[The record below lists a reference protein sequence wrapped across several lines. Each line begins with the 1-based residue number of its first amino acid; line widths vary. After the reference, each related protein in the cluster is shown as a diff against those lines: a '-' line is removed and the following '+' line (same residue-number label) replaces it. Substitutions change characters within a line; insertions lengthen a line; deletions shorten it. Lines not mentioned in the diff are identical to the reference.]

1 MFGVVRAIT
10 VVTVVRSIA
19 ILIIK
24 IAVNIAMIVLSC
36 VVVGFLKIFDA
47 VVVVVR
53 FVDVLGIIDVVVF
66 AVDDTMLNDRQYSL
80 HFTDSFNFVTKIVI
94 NLCLTSNLCHLIHHF
109 LLFLTIFS

>member
-53 FVDVLGIIDVVVF
+53 FVDGLVGEV
-66 AVDDTMLNDRQYSL
+66 
-80 HFTDSFNFVTKIVI
+80 
-94 NLCLTSNLCHLIHHF
+94 
-109 LLFLTIFS
+109 LFLGLVFVFVLLRVVYRCLV